1 MLPFFFYLYQNEEM
15 APFKEFL
22 SMLKSSLTSLHS
34 ALVEVNVSQLSDEL
48 LELDLVELDNEVK
61 TSPTPVEHKLCFD
74 L

>member
-1 MLPFFFYLYQNEEM
+1 
-15 APFKEFL
+15 
-22 SMLKSSLTSLHS
+22 MLKSSLASLHS